1 MKKHERAKA
10 WRIRREL
17 TIEQLATLTGY
28 GPRAIMWM
36 EQGLSP
42 PSGTSKEARPV
53 ASWVW
58 HRFKMMCA
66 GVEAELKT
74 GKKFD
79 W

>member
-1 MKKHERAKA
+1 MKNHEKARA
-10 WRIRREL
+10 WRKRREL

-36 EQGLSP
+36 ESGLSP
-42 PSGTSKEARPV
+42 PNQGRKEPGPIAK
-53 ASWVW
+53 AVW
-58 HRFKMMCA
+58 HRYKMLCA
-66 GVEAELKT
+66 AADTQLQT